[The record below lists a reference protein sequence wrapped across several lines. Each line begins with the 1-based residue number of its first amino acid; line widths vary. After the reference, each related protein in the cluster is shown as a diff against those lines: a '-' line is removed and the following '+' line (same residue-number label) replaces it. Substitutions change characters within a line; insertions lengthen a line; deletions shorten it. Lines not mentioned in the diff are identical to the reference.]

1 LFLSENKNK
10 KKVFF
15 LFSPSGKKKLL
26 LTRQKTKKQK
36 QKKNKKKITMASTTS
51 SPSVLTVFPPA
62 AMPVKLLNAYSKMNK
77 ETVLVYGQRDLTPE
91 LFRKHYLPVV
101 RAKVEA
107 GALFLLLA
115 RDHLFDLM
123 SMALDSLNYK
133 NVIVVDFDDGNGKG
147 ALEKSWGLYNSPKVQ
162 TEAVQ
167 VCVLLAS
174 SMVVFLFGNAFLDDV
189 TEVIFFFLSL
199 KFLDDLET
207 LSKIDFLASLKALSR
222 SESEAFRPLVIE
234 PISRFLSAQSFELR
248 HLEKIQVFLG
258 GSPRP
263 QADNTSSDEKKKT
276 KSQCVCGKCP

>member
-1 LFLSENKNK
+1 
-10 KKVFF
+10 
-15 LFSPSGKKKLL
+15 
-26 LTRQKTKKQK
+26 
-36 QKKNKKKITMASTTS
+36 MASTTS

-62 AMPVKLLNAYSKMNK
+62 PMPVKLLNAYSKMNK
-77 ETVLVYGQRDLTPE
+77 DTVLVYGQKNLTPE

-101 RAKVEA
+101 QSKVEA

-123 SMALDSLNYK
+123 SLALDSLNYK
-133 NVIVVDFDDGNGKG
+133 NVIVVDFDGGDGKR

-162 TEAVQ
+162 TEALQ

-174 SMVVFLFGNAFLDDV
+174 SMVVFLFGDALLDDV
-189 TEVIFFFLSL
+189 TDVIFFFLSL
-199 KFLDDLET
+199 KFLDNMEKMGSVDY
-207 LSKIDFLASLKALSR
+207 LASLKALSR

-234 PISRFLSAQSFELR
+234 PTSRFFSTGLFDLR

-258 GSPRP
+258 GSPSP

-276 KSQCVCGKCP
+276 KSGCFCGQCH